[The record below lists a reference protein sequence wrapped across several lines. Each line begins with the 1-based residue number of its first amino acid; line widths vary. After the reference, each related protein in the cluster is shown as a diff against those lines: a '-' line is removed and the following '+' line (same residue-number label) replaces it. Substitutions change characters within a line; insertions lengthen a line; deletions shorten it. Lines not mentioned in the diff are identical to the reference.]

1 MKKNIYIIGLLILL
15 NSNLFSQSNW
25 LFREPSPTGYDL
37 NSVFFINDSK
47 GWIAG
52 DYGTILKYDNSQFTQ
67 SYITSEPLKS
77 IFFISE
83 NTGWT
88 AGSSG
93 KIFKTTSGGSN
104 WFAQSTPTLNQL
116 TSIRFATPD
125 TGWAVG
131 INGTILKT
139 INGGNSWNAQFTSF
153 SDTLKSCF
161 CVSSMSC
168 YAAGKNGTIMFTSNG
183 GSNWD
188 YQTTGIN
195 NFLNSIHFINQ
206 STGWAA
212 GNSGSILKT
221 TNGGELWVNTLSPT
235 TGNCQSVFFKSSDTG
250 TIATGD
256 KLYSTRDGGQN
267 WNQYTNIPFT
277 GHFQSVFITNSFQF
291 SAGNS
296 GQIARS
302 SNEGVSWSMITNP
315 MSPYCNNEYSGIC
328 FSNGVTGFLLQNIF
342 GRLGCE
348 QGNILKTTNSGVNW
362 INQYSISNNLF
373 VSIFSIGNNYWA
385 ACTSGGMVSNGV
397 FISTGNE
404 HLTSVTEVFACG
416 SNGTILRYS
425 GFGAATSLIY
435 LNSNNTST
443 LNGIFAS
450 IYNRTIAVGANGT
463 ILRSTNIGVNWS
475 LIPSGTNAA
484 LYSVKIDFEV
494 GYAVGDGGTILKT
507 TDAGE
512 SWFPLNSGVTSSLR
526 SVVFPASN
534 PSNVYITGTQGI
546 ILKSTNEGDTW
557 IKEQIGNNATL
568 TSISLRTSSAG
579 FITGSMRGQ
588 YLLLNN
594 TTINS
599 NLKNLNL
606 KILIEGLYNS
616 ISNNMVSDSVKI
628 YLRNPAP
635 PYSIADSSAGV
646 ISTSGEANFT
656 FTNSANQGYYIQAKQ
671 RNSIE
676 TWSSAPV
683 MFNASTVAYDFTS
696 DQSRAYGNNLNLK
709 GSKWTVFS
717 GDVNNDG
724 NVDATDLLKVYSDG
738 LAGLTGYIITDL
750 NGDNIVDLNDLL
762 ICFNNAGKFVTVIRP

>member
-1 MKKNIYIIGLLILL
+1 MGLLILL

-25 LFREPSPTGYDL
+25 FFREPYPTGYDL
-37 NSVFFINDSK
+37 NTLFFITDSK

-52 DYGTILKYDNSQFTQ
+52 KSGTILKYDNSQFTQ
-67 SYITSEPLKS
+67 RYITSEPLNS

-88 AGSSG
+88 AGGSG
-93 KIFKTTSGGSN
+93 KIFKTTNGGNN
-104 WFAQSTPTLNQL
+104 WFAQSTPTLNLL

-161 CVSSMSC
+161 CVSSMIC

-188 YQTTGIN
+188 YQATGIN
-195 NFLNSIHFINQ
+195 NFLNSLHFINQ

-212 GNSGSILKT
+212 GNEGRILKT
-221 TNGGELWVNTLSPT
+221 TNGGVFWDSIPSISAQ
-235 TGNCQSVFFKSSDTG
+235 NCQSVFFKSSDTG
-250 TIATGD
+250 TIATGNR
-256 KLYSTRDGGQN
+256 LYSTRDGGQN
-267 WNQYTNIPFT
+267 WNLYTTSFPFT
-277 GHFQSVFITNSFQF
+277 GLFQSVFITNSFQF
-291 SAGNS
+291 SVGNS

-302 SNEGVSWSMITNP
+302 TNEGVSWSMMTNLP
-315 MSPYCNNEYSGIC
+315 GIYCNNEYSGIC
-328 FSNGVTGFLLQNIF
+328 FSNGVTGFLLQNIS

-373 VSIFSIGNNYWA
+373 VSIFSLGSNYWA
-385 ACTSGGMVSNGV
+385 ACASGGMVSNGT

-404 HLTSVTEVFACG
+404 YLTSVSDVFACG

-425 GFGAATSLIY
+425 GSGAATSFTY

-450 IYNRTIAVGANGT
+450 IYNRIIAVGENGT
-463 ILRSTNIGVNWS
+463 ILRSTNIGGNWS
-475 LIPSGTNAA
+475 LIPSGTNAS

-494 GYAVGDGGTILKT
+494 GYAVGDSGTILKT

-526 SVVFPASN
+526 SVVFPPSN
-534 PSNVYITGTQGI
+534 PGNVYITGTQGI
-546 ILKSTNEGDTW
+546 IMKTTNEGDSW
-557 IKEQIGNNATL
+557 YIEQIGKGANL
-568 TSISLRTSSAG
+568 TSIALRTTTAG
-579 FITGSMRGQ
+579 FITGSIFGEN
-588 YLLLNN
+588 LLLNN
-594 TTINS
+594 TNINS

-635 PYSIADSSAGV
+635 PYSIADSSSGV
-646 ISTSGEANFT
+646 ISNSGEANLA
-656 FTNSANQGYYIQAKQ
+656 FTNTAANQGYYIHAKQ

-683 MFNASTVAYDFTS
+683 LFNASAVAYDFTS

-724 NVDATDLLKVYSDG
+724 NVDVTDLLKVYNDA
-738 LAGLTGYIITDL
+738 LAGLSGYIITDL
-750 NGDNIVDLNDLL
+750 NGDNVVDLSDLL
-762 ICFNNAGKFVTVIRP
+762 ICFNNVGKFVIVIKP